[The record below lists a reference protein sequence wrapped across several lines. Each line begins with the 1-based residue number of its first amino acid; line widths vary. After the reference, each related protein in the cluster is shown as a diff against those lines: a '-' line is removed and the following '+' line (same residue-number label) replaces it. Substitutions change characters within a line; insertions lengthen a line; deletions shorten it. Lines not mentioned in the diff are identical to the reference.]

1 MIGNL
6 ITIASKPSQ
15 PWEATHASRNE
26 QSRSGPGPAAQPFDS
41 SRRRHPMSQDIK
53 SAVSQ
58 ATLRLLRPLARF
70 LLEARIGIGEFNA
83 LARLAYVQ
91 AAVQSAAGGGYR
103 VNVSRIAA
111 LTGLTRVEVAALLAE
126 ERGAPP
132 REHRGR
138 VRAERVLHGWWND
151 PEFQDRSGAPE
162 HLKRKGPKH
171 SFAALVKRYSGD
183 AHNAAAIL
191 DELLHSQAVRERQ
204 DGTLEALSRTCANV
218 SWDSRGIEAVGEE
231 LAEHFETLLYNLKNP
246 DQPRF
251 ARRVVCAY
259 LDAYAARVVI
269 PELAEQAEI
278 FLEGAQDVLTRPK
291 SGAGSKQ
298 RPPNGLKVAVAL
310 QFFQEPAQTPAAS
323 SGRSRSNRAPRP
335 SRRASKKSSR
345 TTGGL

>member
-1 MIGNL
+1 M
-6 ITIASKPSQ
+6 
-15 PWEATHASRNE
+15 
-26 QSRSGPGPAAQPFDS
+26 SGDV
-41 SRRRHPMSQDIK
+41 K
-53 SAVSQ
+53 SAVSA

-91 AAVQSAAGGGYR
+91 AAVQSAAAGGGYR
-103 VNVSRIAA
+103 VNVSRVAA

-132 REHRGR
+132 RQHRGR

-162 HLKRKGPKH
+162 RLKRKGPRL

-191 DELLHSQAVRERQ
+191 DELLHSQAVRERE

-231 LAEHFETLLYNLKNP
+231 LTEHFETLLYNLKNP
-246 DQPRF
+246 GQPRF

-278 FLEGAQDVLTRPK
+278 FLEGAEDVLNRQK
-291 SGAGSKQ
+291 SGADSKR
-298 RPPNGLKVAVAL
+298 RPANGLKVAVAL
-310 QFFQEPAQTPAAS
+310 QFFQEPAQTPAAPL
-323 SGRSRSNRAPRP
+323 GRSRSDRAPRS
-335 SRRASKKSSR
+335 SRRSSKRSSR
-345 TTGGL
+345 SMGAL

>member
-1 MIGNL
+1 M
-6 ITIASKPSQ
+6 
-15 PWEATHASRNE
+15 
-26 QSRSGPGPAAQPFDS
+26 SGDVKA
-41 SRRRHPMSQDIK
+41 
-53 SAVSQ
+53 AVSA

-91 AAVQSAAGGGYR
+91 AAVQSAAAGGGYR
-103 VNVSRIAA
+103 VNVSRVAA

-132 REHRGR
+132 RQHRGR

-162 HLKRKGPKH
+162 RLKRKGPRL

-191 DELLHSQAVRERQ
+191 DELLHSQAVRERE

-231 LAEHFETLLYNLKNP
+231 LTEHFETLLYNLKNP
-246 DQPRF
+246 GQPRF

-278 FLEGAQDVLTRPK
+278 FLEGAEDVLNRQK
-291 SGAGSKQ
+291 SGADSKR
-298 RPPNGLKVAVAL
+298 RPANGLKVAVAL
-310 QFFQEPAQTPAAS
+310 QFFQEPAQTPAPS
-323 SGRSRSNRAPRP
+323 LGRSRSDRALRP
-335 SRRASKKSSR
+335 SRRPSKRSSR
-345 TTGGL
+345 SMGVP

>member
-1 MIGNL
+1 
-6 ITIASKPSQ
+6 
-15 PWEATHASRNE
+15 
-26 QSRSGPGPAAQPFDS
+26 
-41 SRRRHPMSQDIK
+41 MSQDIK

-58 ATLRLLRPLARF
+58 ATLRLLQPLARF
-70 LLEARIGIGEFNA
+70 LLEARIGIGEFSA
-83 LARLAYVQ
+83 LARLAYVK
-91 AAVQSAAGGGYR
+91 AAVKSAAAGGGYR

-162 HLKRKGPKH
+162 RLKRKGARH

-191 DELLHSQAVRERQ
+191 DELLHSQAVRQRE

-246 DQPRF
+246 GQPRF

-278 FLEGAQDVLTRPK
+278 FLEGAEDVLTRTK
-291 SGAGSKQ
+291 HGAPSKRQ
-298 RPPNGLKVAVAL
+298 PANGLKVAVAL
-310 QFFQEPAQTPAAS
+310 QFFQEPAQKSPAS
-323 SGRSRSNRAPRP
+323 IGRSPSDRAVRP
-335 SRRASKKSSR
+335 SRRASKRSSR
-345 TTGGL
+345 SMGAL

>member
-1 MIGNL
+1 M
-6 ITIASKPSQ
+6 
-15 PWEATHASRNE
+15 
-26 QSRSGPGPAAQPFDS
+26 SGDV
-41 SRRRHPMSQDIK
+41 K
-53 SAVSQ
+53 SAVSA

-91 AAVQSAAGGGYR
+91 AAVQSAAAGGGYR
-103 VNVSRIAA
+103 VNVSRVAA

-132 REHRGR
+132 RQHRGR
-138 VRAERVLHGWWND
+138 VRAERVLQGWWND

-162 HLKRKGPKH
+162 RLKRKGPKL

-191 DELLHSQAVRERQ
+191 DELLHSQAIRERE

-218 SWDSRGIEAVGEE
+218 SWDDRGIEAVGEE
-231 LAEHFETLLYNLKNP
+231 LAEHLETLLYNLKNP
-246 DQPRF
+246 GQQRF

-278 FLEGAQDVLTRPK
+278 FLEGAQDVLTRSK
-291 SGAGSKQ
+291 YGADSK
-298 RPPNGLKVAVAL
+298 RASANGLKVAVAL
-310 QFFQEPAQTPAAS
+310 QFFQEPAQKSPAS
-323 SGRSRSNRAPRP
+323 VGRGHAERALRP

-345 TTGGL
+345 SMGAP

>member
-1 MIGNL
+1 
-6 ITIASKPSQ
+6 
-15 PWEATHASRNE
+15 
-26 QSRSGPGPAAQPFDS
+26 
-41 SRRRHPMSQDIK
+41 MSADIK
-53 SAVSQ
+53 SAVSA

-91 AAVQSAAGGGYR
+91 AAVHSAAAGGGYR

-126 ERGAPP
+126 ERGAPARP
-132 REHRGR
+132 HRGR
-138 VRAERVLHGWWND
+138 VRAERVLQGWWTD

-191 DELLHSQAVRERQ
+191 DELLQSQAVRQRE

-231 LAEHFETLLYNLKNP
+231 LAEHLETLLYNLKNP
-246 DQPRF
+246 GQPRF
-251 ARRVVCAY
+251 TRRVVCRY

-278 FLEGAQDVLTRPK
+278 FLEGAQDVLTRSK
-291 SGAGSKQ
+291 YGADSK
-298 RPPNGLKVAVAL
+298 RASANGLKVAVAL
-310 QFFQEPAQTPAAS
+310 QFFQEPAQKPHVSAERAHAERALR
-323 SGRSRSNRAPRP
+323 RSRRG
-335 SRRASKKSSR
+335 SKKSSR
-345 TTGGL
+345 SMGAL